1 MKEQCGGSRK
11 HVSNLPNSS
20 FFFADQVIAVDHE
33 SNKIYLVEL
42 SEEKMRAPSTWMRK
56 VLANMCGRIDLGDF
70 SKKAEAV
77 LGSRNLMEGLKWSRS
92 HQEYIAD
99 IEACKSYLLD
109 GSSVL

>member
-1 MKEQCGGSRK
+1 MVR
-11 HVSNLPNSS
+11 NLPNSS

-56 VLANMCGRIDLGDF
+56 VLAKNMCERIDLGDF

-77 LGSRNLMEGLKWSRS
+77 NLMEGLKWSRS